1 MCDFRDFSKM
11 KGPDERVRREL
22 DLQSVG
28 SDLYAA
34 SAQRMPPGAY
44 YLLADVARTDHV
56 VRNHVV
62 ARLLELINRAEAD
75 GDHRMAN
82 ALKVL
87 INELTT

>member
-1 MCDFRDFSKM
+1 MYDFRDFNNM
-11 KGPDERVRREL
+11 KGPDEKALREL
-22 DLQSVG
+22 DLESVG
-28 SDLYAA
+28 RGLHAA
-34 SAQRMPPGAY
+34 DGRRMLPGAY
-44 YLLADVARTDHV
+44 YLLAHVARTNHV

-62 ARLLELINRAEAD
+62 AGLLELIDRAAAD